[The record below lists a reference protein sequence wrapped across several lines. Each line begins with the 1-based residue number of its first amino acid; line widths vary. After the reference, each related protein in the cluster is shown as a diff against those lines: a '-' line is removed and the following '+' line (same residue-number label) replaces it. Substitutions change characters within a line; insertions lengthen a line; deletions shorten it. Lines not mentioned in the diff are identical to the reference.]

1 MVRFCADR
9 KTEDWDVGREMK
21 GWGLGE
27 RLALPPYDDD
37 SGDDLSDESRCKE
50 SLNFVTPFVSSVM
63 MRLSICPSS
72 PRRKSV
78 SKVREHSAVIKRA
91 TAQWHAWWSSKDRG
105 SKIQLAAFRHRR
117 CQTKLKG
124 PMDKREIPR
133 QAQRCS
139 PQRGRTG
146 HTRER
151 KEEHLGQKLGT
162 EPKYAPCREV
172 WLTTPK
178 LKTVTKARSGNP
190 WRNSSVVILAYANLY
205 LFFACLLRHV
215 RMEPL

>member
-105 SKIQLAAFRHRR
+105 SKSNWQRSVIEDARQSSKDPWISAKS
-117 CQTKLKG
+117 QG
-124 PMDKREIPR
+124 KRKDVP
-133 QAQRCS
+133 
-139 PQRGRTG
+139 
-146 HTRER
+146 HNV
-151 KEEHLGQKLGT
+151 EELGT
-162 EPKYAPCREV
+162 RVKEKKNTLAKSWEQSQNMHHVGKY
-172 WLTTPK
+172 
-178 LKTVTKARSGNP
+178 G
-190 WRNSSVVILAYANLY
+190 
-205 LFFACLLRHV
+205 
-215 RMEPL
+215 